1 MSLWAIAVLL
11 LASAVSAAIGLR
23 RSRPADEKRD
33 FTLIL
38 AYWQTI
44 RDAHNHPDDVDPRE
58 NPAFQPARN
67 ALRVACHLIPSAVRL
82 LCALLI
88 ACFR

>member
-1 MSLWAIAVLL
+1 MIAAATLFLL
-11 LASAVSAAIGLR
+11 SACAGAIGLR
-23 RSRPADEKRD
+23 TGRRPGEKRD

-44 RDAHNHPDDVDPRE
+44 RDCRNHPDDVDPRE

-67 ALRVACHLIPSAVRL
+67 ALRLTKRLIPSMILL
-82 LCALLI
+82 LCALLVLC
-88 ACFR
+88 AR